1 MSIRGLLLALAV
13 SIACSSDALAL
24 YIRGIDLNSWI
35 QAAARIAAGNPQVT
49 DYQAATLL
57 QGYVLGVD
65 DSWDLEQDLSMCKL
79 HVVGQ
84 LVAVV
89 TQYVEAHPEKWG
101 QSGVVVRRHARGAFP
116 PHCPAPRAARATTSL
131 VKSYGL
137 KK

>member
-65 DSWDLEQDLSMCKL
+65 DSWDLEQDLSMCRL
-79 HVVGQ
+79 SVAGQ

-89 TQYVEAHPEKWG
+89 AQYVEAHPEKW
-101 QSGVVVRRHARGAFP
+101 AK
-116 PHCPAPRAARATTSL
+116 PAPLLIQQALLDAC
-131 VKSYGL
+131 
-137 KK
+137 KKNRGQ